1 MVKKKKRE
9 KFAASSGEKRTKYFK
24 THQRWQNL
32 LPKTNTLQ

>member
-1 MVKKKKRE
+1 MVKKEKR
-9 KFAASSGEKRTKYFK
+9 KFAESSGEKSTQYFK